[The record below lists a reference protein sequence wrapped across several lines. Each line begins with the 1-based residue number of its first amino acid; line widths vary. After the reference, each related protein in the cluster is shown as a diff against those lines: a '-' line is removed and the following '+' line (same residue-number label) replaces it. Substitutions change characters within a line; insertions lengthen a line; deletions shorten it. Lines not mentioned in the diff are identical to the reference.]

1 MARSTNVPENL
12 LFITDRPYLTEALYE
27 SIVINYTRNKAFMR
41 HFIKKLHCF
50 IYPFH
55 LTISTDQGV
64 VLRNTGHS
72 TLAHHHTK
80 YFCFFFASSIC
91 PRETNPFIS
100 ELYATTS
107 GTQPTLFIF
116 PSNPSA
122 SVILPTLQRLFTIVL

>member
-80 YFCFFFASSIC
+80 YFFFFFLLHPFALAKQIHSSVNC
-91 PRETNPFIS
+91 MQQHLAHNLRFS
-100 ELYATTS
+100 FSQATH
-107 GTQPTLFIF
+107 
-116 PSNPSA
+116 
-122 SVILPTLQRLFTIVL
+122 LPQ